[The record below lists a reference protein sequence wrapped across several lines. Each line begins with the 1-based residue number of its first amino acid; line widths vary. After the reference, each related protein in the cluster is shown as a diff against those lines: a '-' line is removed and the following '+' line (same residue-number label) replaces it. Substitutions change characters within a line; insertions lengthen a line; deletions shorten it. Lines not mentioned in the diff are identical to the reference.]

1 MDKIRVLQLGT
12 EDWSGIYTVS
22 EEIAWTYLET
32 LEELPESPYDV
43 VFLDRNPSYREISLL
58 HKAVKA
64 YTLFVTERVNMKKT
78 LKGLF
83 KCKMGRLLKA
93 DALQDFLQKE
103 LRYYY
108 EKPYGEKLRNV
119 NLAVSQDFKGII
131 YWHGNCYLSLQG
143 EFGDEFYQIAFWRN
157 NIPVSYGQTLEFWL
171 EYEKS
176 AEIEI
181 SMTITLIERGSVS
194 KILNKWE
201 FGEEALQQVV
211 QIQNAWRDGSFFV
224 SISAKGRGE
233 LKIIALHDRCS
244 RCGHGYFLPGGER
257 LVTTQREEVFC
268 YFDPGDWKPP
278 LNVYFSGF
286 KTREGFEGYNL
297 MRRFGAPFLLISEAR
312 LEGGAFYMG
321 SPEYERMIVK
331 AITKYRR
338 KLGFSYDEVILS
350 GLAMGAFGALC
361 YGCELSPYA
370 LILGKPLAN
379 IGNVA
384 VNETLNRPGRFPAS
398 LDVVMKDYDSA
409 DRETAKLLN
418 ARFWERF
425 DGGYWRDTR
434 FIVSY
439 MIEDDYDSDVYEMLL
454 SHLRA
459 DGVQVYGKGVH
470 GRHNDRTAEIVNWFV
485 SQYEKILKEDFGREL
500 EE

>member
-1 MDKIRVLQLGT
+1 MDKIWVLQLGT
-12 EDWSGIYTVS
+12 EDWSGTYAVS
-22 EEIAWTYLET
+22 DEIAWTYLET
-32 LEELPESPYDV
+32 LEELPGKPYDV

-64 YTLFVTERVNMKKT
+64 YTLFVTERVSLKGA

-83 KCKMGRLLKA
+83 KSKMGRLLET

-119 NLAVSQDFKGII
+119 NLAVSQDFKGTV

-143 EFGDEFYQIAFWRN
+143 EFGEEFHQIAFWRN
-157 NIPVSYGQTLEFWL
+157 NIPVPYGRIIEFWL

-201 FGEEALQQVV
+201 FGEEALQQAV
-211 QIQNAWRDGSFFV
+211 QIQNDRRDGSVFV

-233 LKIIALHDRCS
+233 LKIIALHDRYS

-257 LVTTQREEVFC
+257 LVTSQREEVFC
-268 YFDPGDWKPP
+268 YFDPGDRKPP
-278 LNVYFSGF
+278 LNVYFSGY
-286 KTREGFEGYNL
+286 KAREGFEGYNL

-338 KLGFSYDEVILS
+338 KLKFSYDEVILS
-350 GLAMGAFGALC
+350 GLAMGAFGALY

-384 VNETLNRPGRFPAS
+384 VNETLNRPGGFPAS
-398 LDVVMKDYDSA
+398 LDVLMKNYNSTG
-409 DRETAKLLN
+409 REAVQLLN

-425 DGGYWRDTR
+425 DEGYWRGTR

-439 MIEDDYDSDVYEMLL
+439 MIEDDYDSDAYETLL
-454 SHLRA
+454 THLKT
-459 DGVQVYGKGVH
+459 DGVQVYGKGIH
-470 GRHNDRTAEIVNWFV
+470 GRHNDRTGEIVKWFV
-485 SQYEKILKEDFGREL
+485 SQYEKILMEDFGRDL
-500 EE
+500 ER